1 MKHLHTLIKLKK
13 REVDVLRK
21 QLGHLREQRE
31 FLEQLHEMFENDLRN
46 EVQMA
51 ASLTQMSGFF
61 GQYSDAIKKK
71 QALIREQMHNIDRQM
86 EIISEQMRLVFG
98 EQKTYEIV
106 LERKKAE
113 ALRLQDKREQEFMDE
128 LSSRKHGNA

>member
-1 MKHLHTLIKLKK
+1 MEHLHTLIKLKK
-13 REVDVLRK
+13 REVDVFRK

-31 FLEQLHEMFENDLRN
+31 FLEQLHEMFENDLRS
-46 EVQMA
+46 EVQLA

-71 QALIREQMHNIDRQM
+71 QALITEQMRNIDRQM
-86 EIISEQMRLVFG
+86 EIIAEQMRLVFG

-113 ALRLQDKREQEFMDE
+113 AIRIQEQREQEFMDE
-128 LSSRKHGNA
+128 LSSRKHSNA